1 MPQSFHIRTWS
12 KSLPSRDHPQHNEDL
27 IWSARNGMAH
37 AMIDGMGGARRIVD
51 GKAVGGEHAAAKIGE
66 VLDVR
71 LQDLPETL
79 SVTAARELLS
89 VAVAEAGPK
98 VFHEV
103 NASGQIPA
111 SQVPAGKTAHEAMA
125 AAVMTGLLFCEG
137 GRRAVLGQNGD
148 TRGYLFSGGELMLL
162 TEDQDAVALD
172 VHEGKL
178 TEDDALAVQDEM
190 DAFDGHDIGKLSDRA
205 RYYFVRRYA
214 AFGQIGDSAEPQ
226 APVFSTI
233 QLRPGD
239 VILLC
244 SDGVY
249 ANLTTAEIRDGLTA
263 VDPAAALVDKAD
275 ARSGERTLP
284 DPNDLSAP
292 YNYRA
297 HVDDTSAL
305 VILVEW

>member
-1 MPQSFHIRTWS
+1 MPQSFNIRTWS
-12 KSLPSRDHPQHNEDL
+12 KSLPSRDHPGHNEDL
-27 IWSARNGMAH
+27 IWSARNGIAH

-51 GKAVGGEHAAAKIGE
+51 GKAVGGEHAAARIAE

-79 SVTAARELLS
+79 SVTAARELLA

-98 VFHEV
+98 VFQEV

-111 SQVPAGKTAHEAMA
+111 SQVPAGKTPHEAMA
-125 AAVMTGLLFCEG
+125 AAVMTGLVFCDG

-148 TRGYLFSGGELMLL
+148 TRGYLFSGGDLLLL
-162 TEDQDAVALD
+162 TEDQDAVTLD
-172 VHEGKL
+172 VLDGKL
-178 TEDDALAVQDEM
+178 SEDDALAIQEAM
-190 DAFDGHDIGKLSDRA
+190 DAFDGHDIGKLDEKA

-214 AFGQIGDSAEPQ
+214 AFGQIGDSPEPQ
-226 APVFSTI
+226 PPVFSTI
-233 QLRPGD
+233 QLRPSD
-239 VILLC
+239 VLLLC

-249 ANLTTAEIRDGLTA
+249 ANLTTTEIRDGLTA
-263 VDPAAALVDKAD
+263 LDPAAALVDKAD

-284 DPNDLSAP
+284 DPNDLSTP

>member
-51 GKAVGGEHAAAKIGE
+51 GKAVGGEHAAAKIGD

-98 VFHEV
+98 VFQEV

-125 AAVMTGLLFCEG
+125 AAVMTGLVFCEG

-178 TEDDALAVQDEM
+178 SEDDALTIQEEM

-263 VDPAAALVDKAD
+263 LDPAAALVDKAD